1 MDNRPDKKR
10 FLVLIQYLTGATTLC
25 FRGGAGK
32 GREAGV
38 RDDASENEANKK
50 GCRSIPF
57 FCII

>member
-1 MDNRPDKKR
+1 MDNRPDKNR

-25 FRGGAGK
+25 FRDEAGK

-38 RDDASENEANKK
+38 RDASENETNKK

-57 FCII
+57 FRTI

>member
-25 FRGGAGK
+25 FRDGAGK

-38 RDDASENEANKK
+38 RDSIESYKNQK
-50 GCRSIPF
+50 GCRNIPF
-57 FCII
+57 FRTI